1 MSSGKSMA
9 GKVVL
14 VTGGARGIGWETC
27 LALGQLGATVV
38 VGARRIDQ
46 AQSAADSL
54 ISRDLKA
61 EGMALDVSSESDRQ
75 SVFAYLDHRYGRLD
89 VLVNNAG
96 IWRESKDA
104 ATPAEKLSSQISQ
117 GILRETFES
126 NFFGPVFLT
135 QLLLPLIRKSDA
147 GRIVNVSSIRGSLT
161 LLSDPGSP
169 VSKNKTLA
177 YDSSKTALNAFT
189 IELADELRDTK
200 IKVNAIHPGWVRTDM
215 GSQEADLDAA
225 EGARTSV
232 MFACLPDDGPTG
244 GFFYLNERL
253 PW

>member
-27 LALGQLGATVV
+27 LAVGRLGATVV

-54 ISRDLKA
+54 IRRELKA
-61 EGMALDVSSESDRQ
+61 EGLILDVSSESDRQ
-75 SVFAYLDHRYGRLD
+75 LAFEHLNQRYGRLD
-89 VLVNNAG
+89 VLINNAG
-96 IWRESKDA
+96 VWRESKDA
-104 ATPAEKLSSQISQ
+104 ATPSETLSSQLSPA
-117 GILRETFES
+117 ILRETFES

-135 QLLLPLIRKSDA
+135 QKLLPLLRKSDA

-161 LLSDPGSP
+161 LLSDPSSP
-169 VSKNKTLA
+169 VSKNKTFA

-189 IELADELRDTK
+189 VELADELRDTK
-200 IKVNAIHPGWVRTDM
+200 IKVNAIHPGWVRTSM
-215 GSQEADLDAA
+215 GSQEADLDVA

-232 MFACLPDDGPTG
+232 LFACLPDDGPTG

>member
-27 LALGQLGATVV
+27 LAVGRLGATVV

-46 AQSAADSL
+46 AESAADSL

-61 EGMALDVSSESDRQ
+61 EGLALDVSSESDRQ
-75 SVFAYLDHRYGRLD
+75 LAFEHLNQRYGRLD
-89 VLVNNAG
+89 VLINNAG
-96 IWRESKDA
+96 VWRESKDA
-104 ATPAEKLSSQISQ
+104 ATPSETLSSQLSPA
-117 GILRETFES
+117 ILRETFES

-135 QLLLPLIRKSDA
+135 QKLLPLLRKSDA

-161 LLSDPGSP
+161 LLSDPSSP
-169 VSKNKTLA
+169 VSKNKTFA

-189 IELADELRDTK
+189 VELADELRDTK
-200 IKVNAIHPGWVRTDM
+200 IKVNAIHPGWVRTSM
-215 GSQEADLDAA
+215 GSQEADLDVA

-232 MFACLPDDGPTG
+232 LFACLPDDGPTG